1 MTNSSTDLAPT
12 ESPTASAAPSATEPS
27 VPPRPRRRRS
37 GRAPAPFRPY
47 HLALYLM
54 LGTVVLSTTAAFAWV
69 FNASMKS
76 NREFLGTSPWSLAET
91 WRWEN
96 YTRAWNDADI
106 GAYFGNSVFVTVTA
120 TVLGV
125 LVSVFAAYPLA
136 RIRFRGSTI
145 VLSVFLMG
153 LMIPWMVTFAPL
165 YNLMQDFGLLDSR
178 IGLIVVYATYNIP
191 FNVFVLTGFMKTL
204 PYELEEAAAIDGAS
218 PSRTFVSVILPLMG
232 PGVASVAIISFLQNW
247 NEFFYALLLI
257 HSPEKMTLPLGLF
270 QLGQAASYGTN
281 WVTLFAGM
289 MITVAPVLLVFA
301 LLQKQI
307 TKGLTVG
314 ALKG

>member
-1 MTNSSTDLAPT
+1 MKNSSTDLL
-12 ESPTASAAPSATEPS
+12 EREASAPIRAKRRKWGEPAQ
-27 VPPRPRRRRS
+27 PR
-37 GRAPAPFRPY
+37 APFRPY
-47 HLALYLM
+47 HLFFYLL
-54 LGTVVLSTTAAFAWV
+54 LGSIVVSSASAFAWI
-69 FNASMKS
+69 FNVSMKS
-76 NREFLGTSPWSLAET
+76 NREFLGTSPWELAKGL
-91 WRWEN
+91 RWEN
-96 YTRAWNDADI
+96 YTNAWNGANI
-106 GAYFGNSVFVTVTA
+106 GAYFGNSLFVSISA
-120 TVLGV
+120 TMLGV
-125 LVSVFAAYPLA
+125 IVSVFAAYPLA
-136 RIRFRGSTI
+136 RVQFRFNGI

-178 IGLIVVYATYNIP
+178 IGLILVYATYNLP

-204 PYELEEAAAIDGAS
+204 PYELEEAAALDGAS
-218 PSRTFVSVILPLMG
+218 PTRTFLSVILPLMG

-257 HSPEKMTLPLGLF
+257 HTPEKMTLPLGLF
-270 QLGQAASYGTN
+270 QLSQAANYGTN

-289 MITVAPVLLVFA
+289 MMTVAPVLLGFA

>member
-1 MTNSSTDLAPT
+1 MKNSSTDLL
-12 ESPTASAAPSATEPS
+12 ERDAATPPKKPRKWGEPAQ
-27 VPPRPRRRRS
+27 PR
-37 GRAPAPFRPY
+37 APFRPY
-47 HLALYLM
+47 HLFFYLL
-54 LGTVVLSTTAAFAWV
+54 LGSIVVSSASAFAWI
-69 FNASMKS
+69 FNVSMKS
-76 NREFLGTSPWSLAET
+76 NREFLGTSPWELAEGL
-91 WRWEN
+91 RWEN
-96 YTRAWNDADI
+96 YTNAWNGANI
-106 GAYFGNSVFVTVTA
+106 GAYFGNSLFVSISA
-120 TVLGV
+120 TLLGV
-125 LVSVFAAYPLA
+125 IVSVFAAYPLA
-136 RIRFRGSTI
+136 RVQFRFNGL

-178 IGLIVVYATYNIP
+178 IGLILVYATYNLP

-204 PYELEEAAAIDGAS
+204 PYELEEAAALDGAS
-218 PSRTFVSVILPLMG
+218 PTRTFLSVILPLMG

-257 HSPEKMTLPLGLF
+257 HTPEKMTLPLGLF
-270 QLGQAASYGTN
+270 QLGQAANYGTN

-289 MITVAPVLLVFA
+289 MMTVAPVLLGFA

>member
-1 MTNSSTDLAPT
+1 MKNSSTDLLERDAS
-12 ESPTASAAPSATEPS
+12 SPIPAKRRKWREPAQ
-27 VPPRPRRRRS
+27 P
-37 GRAPAPFRPY
+37 RAPFQPY
-47 HLALYLM
+47 HLFFYLL
-54 LGTVVLSTTAAFAWV
+54 LGSIVVSSASAFAWI
-69 FNASMKS
+69 FNVSMKS
-76 NREFLGTSPWSLAET
+76 NREFLGTSPWELAKGL
-91 WRWEN
+91 RWEN
-96 YTRAWNDADI
+96 YTNAWNGANI
-106 GAYFGNSVFVTVTA
+106 GAYFGNSLFVSISA
-120 TVLGV
+120 TLLGV
-125 LVSVFAAYPLA
+125 IVSVFAAYPLA
-136 RIRFRGSTI
+136 RVQFRFNGL

-178 IGLIVVYATYNIP
+178 IGLILVYATYNLP

-204 PYELEEAAAIDGAS
+204 PYELEEAAALDGAS
-218 PSRTFVSVILPLMG
+218 PTRTFLSVILPLMG

-257 HSPEKMTLPLGLF
+257 HTPEKMTLPLGLF
-270 QLGQAASYGTN
+270 QLGQAANYGTN

-289 MITVAPVLLVFA
+289 MMTVVPVLLGFA